1 MIRSLRLIRDRKLT
15 LATLLDELLPL
26 RGDRLVSLGEEGEGP
41 EGSPPHA
48 QRLADLYLQA
58 GAMSRFLAEETG
70 FRRGERVAIFKTNN
84 VECFRWFLAVI
95 RAGGI
100 AVPLNPMLTL
110 PELQSASPRVAESP
124 PSSPTAPFLNAPS
137 FRATLSG
144 ARLGPDRCDRSSRR
158 VSALYSGLAPG
169 SATATRGHRS
179 LTRWPSSTPRAAGL
193 PKGAQ
198 LSSSALLAG
207 RAGAFC
213 WPRHWRK
220 AALAPCFRCLGR
232 TSWP

>member
-26 RGDRLVSLGEEGEGP
+26 RGDRLVSLGEEGEEP
-41 EGSPPHA
+41 EGSPPRA
-48 QRLADLYLQA
+48 QRLADLHLQA

-110 PELQSASPRVAESP
+110 PEHPF
-124 PSSPTAPFLNAPS
+124 APGS
-137 FRATLSG
+137 SG
-144 ARLGPDRCDRSSRR
+144 ARLGPDRFRRPSRWFL
-158 VSALYSGLAPG
+158 ALYPGLAPG
-169 SATATRGHRS
+169 FASAARGYLS
-179 LTRWPSSTPRAAGL
+179 LRHGGHLPHLGHGRISEGRAAL
-193 PKGAQ
+193 
-198 LSSSALLAG
+198 
-207 RAGAFC
+207 
-213 WPRHWRK
+213 
-220 AALAPCFRCLGR
+220 
-232 TSWP
+232 